1 MLIQSTRPPWSHS
14 NNIGNTTRLPRLDPA
29 SESLLNS
36 EVSCLERIFPK
47 SAWQHC
53 NNAAI
58 AVRTQYPRYYS
69 VDLLSTEGRIIRES
83 PMSRVIESVPR
94 VVFFLAGVAA
104 AAVAL
109 PRRERAGMDPAATE
123 DLKAALANLESRMQA
138 RESADAT
145 RFAQVESKLDEH
157 SAKLADVPSTS
168 QIVAAMEQLLSRTM
182 ASLDDR
188 LSTQAHSIEI
198 LKSTVSQTDALLER
212 VLESLD
218 SLQTSNDSSELVED
232 SLLIRPAV

>member
-1 MLIQSTRPPWSHS
+1 M
-14 NNIGNTTRLPRLDPA
+14 
-29 SESLLNS
+29 
-36 EVSCLERIFPK
+36 ERIFPK

-69 VDLLSTEGRIIRES
+69 VDLLSPEGRIIRES

-109 PRRERAGMDPAATE
+109 PRRERPGMDPAATE

-218 SLQTSNDSSELVED
+218 SLQTSNDSSEPVED